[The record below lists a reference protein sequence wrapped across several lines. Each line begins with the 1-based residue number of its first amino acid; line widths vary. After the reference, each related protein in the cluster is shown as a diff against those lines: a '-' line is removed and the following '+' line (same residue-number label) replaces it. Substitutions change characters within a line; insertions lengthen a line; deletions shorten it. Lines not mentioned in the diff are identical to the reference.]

1 MSGVIV
7 DASYVVRDAVDGRI
21 LPGSDVSSNRINP
34 DDVCSFLILFPE
46 IVSVLNVEKSIC
58 QIPFVRIL
66 NETCVT
72 PSSNVPISSVSAYP
86 VGSVDAAMVCT
97 CACV

>member
-7 DASYVVRDAVDGRI
+7 DALYVVRDAVDGRI

-34 DDVCSFLILFPE
+34 DDVCSFLILLFP

-66 NETCVT
+66 NETCV

-86 VGSVDAAMVCT
+86 VGSVDAAMACT

>member
-1 MSGVIV
+1 MLGVMV
-7 DASYVVRDAVDGRI
+7 DASYVVLDAVDGRI
-21 LPGSDVSSNRINP
+21 VPGSDVSSNRINP
-34 DDVCSFLILFPE
+34 DDVWSFLILLPE
-46 IVSVLNVEKSIC
+46 ITSVLNVEKSIC
-58 QIPFVRIL
+58 QIPFVRIV
-66 NETCVT
+66 NETDV